1 MCLPFCSLLM
11 KIILHE
17 GVSPPRDGKLL
28 VHHCLIS
35 ISSLE
40 KSKSHSST
48 KRKKQTLSTTPK
60 GEFVQHV
67 THSGHGS
74 AAHTV
79 ETTSFHIPAPPIV
92 STQPG
97 QSSSHADW
105 FTILVEVLHERVS
118 GLTNVIYS
126 TNNQVQMRLIAIE
139 TQLDEIQRKLEESL

>member
-1 MCLPFCSLLM
+1 MYWSVFVVFTHYVQFVPQYHAM
-11 KIILHE
+11 H
-17 GVSPPRDGKLL
+17 
-28 VHHCLIS
+28 
-35 ISSLE
+35 
-40 KSKSHSST
+40 
-48 KRKKQTLSTTPK
+48 TLSTLLAEWKKQNLFTPPK

-92 STQPG
+92 STQPS

-118 GLTNVIYS
+118 RLTNVIYS